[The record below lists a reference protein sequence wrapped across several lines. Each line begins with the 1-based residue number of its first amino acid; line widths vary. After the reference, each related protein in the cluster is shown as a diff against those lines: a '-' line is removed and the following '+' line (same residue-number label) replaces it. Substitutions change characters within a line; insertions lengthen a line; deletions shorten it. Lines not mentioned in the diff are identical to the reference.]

1 MKKKITALVLAIIG
15 LLLMA
20 QPALAQGEPLPT
32 TTFPSDPR
40 GEARGGSEIEV
51 TFMLPSYT
59 LVIPKT
65 LAFGDTF
72 WAKQQ
77 LYTKDFEVSV
87 SGMAEDALNLGYAV
101 AVKTSGSGTDGA
113 YTLEKGS
120 GGPTIAYTVKNGT
133 ADIPAKSEFGS
144 FNTNNTPQTGTVTL
158 NAPTDSANVGQ
169 YQGNLVFSAALV
181 PPTKTTP

>member
-1 MKKKITALVLAIIG
+1 MKKKITALVLAIG

-32 TTFPSDPR
+32 TTIPSDPR
-40 GEARGGSEIEV
+40 GEAKGGSEIKV

-77 LYTKDFEVSV
+77 HYTKDFEVSV
-87 SGMAEDALNLGYAV
+87 FGMAEDALKLGYAV
-101 AVKTSGSGTDGA
+101 AVKTSGSGSGGA

-120 GGPTIAYTVKNGT
+120 DGPTIAYTVKNGT
-133 ADIPAKSEFGS
+133 ADIPANSEFGS
-144 FNTNNTPQTGTVTL
+144 FKRNNTPQTGTVTL